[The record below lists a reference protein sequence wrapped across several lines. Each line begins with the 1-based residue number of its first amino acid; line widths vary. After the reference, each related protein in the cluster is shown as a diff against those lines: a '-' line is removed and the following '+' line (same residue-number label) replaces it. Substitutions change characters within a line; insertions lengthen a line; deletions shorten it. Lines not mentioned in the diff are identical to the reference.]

1 MIRAILIFN
10 NHGKPRLSKFYEH
23 YSEDTEQQIIRETF
37 HLVSKRDENVCNFLE
52 GGMLIGGSDYK
63 LIYRHY
69 ATLYF
74 VFCVDSSESELGI
87 LDLIQVFVETLDK
100 CFENVCELD
109 LIFHVDKVHNILA
122 EMVMGGMVLETN
134 MNEIIM
140 QVDAQ
145 NKMEKS
151 EGERTF
157 SEEEEQKLEAAL
169 SLDKQ
174 ALNLVLETAA
184 FILEQAVYH
193 NVKPAALQ
201 QQLEAVHLNSDKA
214 EVFSQSWAT
223 AGPELL
229 EKLKHNTFAPKKL
242 EYVGWQLNL
251 QMAQSSQ
258 ARLKSPSAILQL
270 GLRNDDSEVRT
281 QACSIIY
288 LMTCYGFYANT
299 WVKPVVDLDTFIAA
313 VSENRKKL
321 KQNTASNSLRIDSH
335 VYSKMPSAVLLLL
348 CYFDHRPLGR
358 RFYRG
363 PPSPL
368 IAQCGRRILRG
379 SAEESG
385 RTFPNPGRSRG
396 LSNSLPYSGVSLLI
410 GVTRSPHR
418 SALNVIRVAGQNT
431 TCRHSR

>member
-1 MIRAILIFN
+1 MA
-10 NHGKPRLSKFYEH
+10 E
-23 YSEDTEQQIIRETF
+23 SEDTEQQIIRETF

-151 EGERTF
+151 EACEVPFCCEHAAVINAHNSSFPNSIKEAVTFINAIDVNKFSRLISRIIQKLHLKGERTF

-270 GLRNDDSEVRT
+270 GLRNDDSEV
-281 QACSIIY
+281 QENVFVEFNHQELLELYNKLEIVQ
-288 LMTCYGFYANT
+288 GQ
-299 WVKPVVDLDTFIAA
+299 LD
-313 VSENRKKL
+313 
-321 KQNTASNSLRIDSH
+321 SL
-335 VYSKMPSAVLLLL
+335 
-348 CYFDHRPLGR
+348 
-358 RFYRG
+358 
-363 PPSPL
+363 
-368 IAQCGRRILRG
+368 
-379 SAEESG
+379 
-385 RTFPNPGRSRG
+385 T
-396 LSNSLPYSGVSLLI
+396 
-410 GVTRSPHR
+410 
-418 SALNVIRVAGQNT
+418 
-431 TCRHSR
+431 